1 MDLSFL
7 NNYWTQDN
15 VASNKHFNALNV
27 HLHKEVNCNSIAE
40 DKIKTMYRGSKQW
53 DIHFPLKKVAIEY
66 KTIATQQKSELFLKT
81 NQTVKPYGNL
91 RRNIGNRI
99 EEAIGA
105 AVDVKHYDNEYKLGY
120 LMVFTLQKESNLLI
134 PKKIIDKVINQFD
147 KMIKN
152 NLYNFF
158 CPLITFGID
167 DHMELSES
175 YTMQRFI
182 EEIKSVETV
191 ETNSLEKFF
200 IDT

>member
-1 MDLSFL
+1 
-7 NNYWTQDN
+7 
-15 VASNKHFNALNV
+15 
-27 HLHKEVNCNSIAE
+27 
-40 DKIKTMYRGSKQW
+40 
-53 DIHFPLKKVAIEY
+53 
-66 KTIATQQKSELFLKT
+66 
-81 NQTVKPYGNL
+81 
-91 RRNIGNRI
+91 
-99 EEAIGA
+99 
-105 AVDVKHYDNEYKLGY
+105 
-120 LMVFTLQKESNLLI
+120 MVFTLQKESNLLI
-134 PKKIIDKVINQFD
+134 PKKIIDKVIDQFD

-200 IDT
+200 H

>member
-7 NNYWTQDN
+7 NDYWTQ
-15 VASNKHFNALNV
+15 VHVTSNKHFNSLNS
-27 HLHKEVNCNSIAE
+27 HLHREVNCNSIAE
-40 DKIKTMYRGSKQW
+40 DKIKTLYKGSKKW

-66 KTIATQQKSELFLKT
+66 KTIATQQQTQFVLKT
-81 NQTVKPYGNL
+81 HKTLEPYKNL
-91 RRNIGNRI
+91 NRNIGNRI

-105 AVDVKHYDNEYKLGY
+105 AIDVKHYDNEYKLGY
-120 LMVFTLQKESNLLI
+120 LMVFTLKKESNLLI
-134 PKKIIDKVINQFD
+134 PKKTIDRVINQFD

-167 DHMELSES
+167 DHKELSES

-200 IDT
+200 H

>member
-7 NNYWTQDN
+7 NDYWTQ
-15 VASNKHFNALNV
+15 VRVTSNKHFNSLNS
-27 HLHKEVNCNSIAE
+27 HLHGEVNCNSIAE
-40 DKIKTMYRGSKQW
+40 DKIKTLYRGSKKW

-66 KTIATQQKSELFLKT
+66 KTIATQQQSQFILKAHK
-81 NQTVKPYGNL
+81 NSSPYGNL
-91 RRNIGNRI
+91 KRNIGNRI
-99 EEAIGA
+99 EEAIGSA
-105 AVDVKHYDNEYKLGY
+105 IDVKHYDNEYKLGY
-120 LMVFTLQKESNLLI
+120 LMVFTLKRESNLLI
-134 PKKIIDKVINQFD
+134 PKKTIDRVINQFD

-167 DHMELSES
+167 DHKELSES

-200 IDT
+200 H

>member
-7 NNYWTQDN
+7 NDYWTQ
-15 VASNKHFNALNV
+15 VRVTSNKHFNSLNS
-27 HLHKEVNCNSIAE
+27 HLHREVNCNSIAE
-40 DKIKTMYRGSKQW
+40 DKIKTLYRGSKKW

-120 LMVFTLQKESNLLI
+120 LMVFTLQKQSNLLI

-147 KMIKN
+147 LMIKN
-152 NLYNFF
+152 DIYNFF

-167 DHMELSES
+167 DHMELSKS
-175 YTMQRFI
+175 YTLQRFI
-182 EEIKSVETV
+182 NEIKSVQTV
-191 ETNSLEKFF
+191 NNNSLEKFF
-200 IDT
+200 N